1 MSSQSWR
8 KNTSVVEL
16 LLKLPHE
23 YGFFQ
28 AVRLLERATLL
39 KERLS
44 APDQYRVKK
53 HNPVGLFV
61 PPITEVLRFKT
72 RTSFSFPNDE
82 ILFIAVEDKSTSAGQ
97 RELYVNFLGLT
108 GSTGVLPY
116 HYTEL
121 ILQRLKQKDESLVQF
136 LDMLNHRTIS
146 LFYQAGTKYS
156 LPIEYERKALNTT
169 LKKGKSPSSQ
179 ALLALIGLG
188 TQGLTDRL
196 QIRDESLLFYSGL
209 LTQKIRTSSG
219 LKQILSDYFNL
230 PVRIQEFVG
239 QWQELIP
246 DIRTRMG
253 SKFEPKGQNAAL
265 AISAM
270 LGARG
275 WIAQGKIKILLGPL
289 NKEQFY
295 RFAPGT
301 KSLAAMND
309 MVQMYLGLEH
319 DYEFI
324 IEVKRADLPNK
335 ITLNRKAPPILSWN
349 TWLSTSEQKTSAHA
363 EETFKIA
370 VSAKR
375 SS

>member
-8 KNTSVVEL
+8 KNASVIDL
-16 LLKLPHE
+16 LLKAPHD

-28 AVRLLERATLL
+28 AVRLLERAVLL
-39 KERLS
+39 KESLS
-44 APDQYRVKK
+44 VPEDYRAKK
-53 HNPVGLFV
+53 HNPVALFV
-61 PPITEVLRFKT
+61 PPMTEVLRFKT
-72 RTSFSFPNDE
+72 RTSFSFPNNE
-82 ILFIAVEDKSTSAGQ
+82 IFSISASTEHAAVITWEMHVS
-97 RELYVNFLGLT
+97 FLGLT
-108 GSTGVLPY
+108 GGTGVLPY

-121 ILQRLKQKDESLVQF
+121 ILQRLKQKDESLSQF
-136 LDMLNHRTIS
+136 LDIFNHRTIS

-156 LPIEYERKALNTT
+156 LPIEYERKKLNPS
-169 LKKGKSPSSQ
+169 LKKGRSAASQ
-179 ALLALIGLG
+179 ALLAMIGLG

-196 QIRDESLLFYSGL
+196 QVRDESLLYYSGL
-209 LTQKIRTSSG
+209 LTQKVRTSSG

-246 DIRTRMG
+246 DIRTRIA
-253 SKFEPKGQNAAL
+253 SKLEPKGQNAAL
-265 AISAM
+265 ARSAM
-270 LGARG
+270 LGAKG

-301 KSLAAMND
+301 KSLEAMND

-324 IEVKRADLPNK
+324 IEVKRADLPRK
-335 ITLNRKAPPILSWN
+335 ITLDKKNPPILSWN
-349 TWLSTSEQKTSAHA
+349 TWLSTSEQKTAA
-363 EETFKIA
+363 NINETLKIA

>member
-8 KNTSVVEL
+8 KNAAVTEL
-16 LLKLPHE
+16 LLKAPHE

-28 AVRLLERATLL
+28 AVRLLERAVLF
-39 KERLS
+39 KESLS
-44 APDQYRVKK
+44 TPENYRAKK
-53 HNPVGLFV
+53 HNPIALFV
-61 PPITEVLRFKT
+61 PPATEIVRFKT
-72 RTSFSFPNDE
+72 RSSFSFPSNE
-82 ILFIAVEDKSTSAGQ
+82 IFSIASATDNSSSIPWEMQ
-97 RELYVNFLGLT
+97 VNFLSLA

-121 ILQRLKQKDESLVQF
+121 LLQRLKQKDESLIHF
-136 LDMLNHRTIS
+136 LDLFNHRTIS

-156 LPIEYERKALNTT
+156 VPIEYERKKLNQNVKTNRSAAT
-169 LKKGKSPSSQ
+169 Q
-179 ALLALIGLG
+179 AVLAMIGLG
-188 TQGLTDRL
+188 TQGLANRL
-196 QIRDESLLFYSGL
+196 QVRDESLLFYSGL
-209 LTQKIRTSSG
+209 LTQKVRTSSG
-219 LKQILSDYFNL
+219 LKQMLADYFDL

-246 DIRTRMG
+246 DIRTRIA
-253 SKFEPKGQNAAL
+253 SKLEPKGQNAAL
-265 AISAM
+265 ARSAM
-270 LGARG
+270 LGAKG
-275 WIAQGKIKILLGPL
+275 WIAQGKIRILLGPL

-301 KSLAAMND
+301 KALAAMND

-335 ITLNRKAPPILSWN
+335 ITLNKKTPPILSWN
-349 TWLSTSEQKTSAHA
+349 TWLSTSEQKNAA
-363 EETFKIA
+363 NKNETLKIT

-375 SS
+375 ST